1 MKDEKLRQALIDN
14 DIVRI
19 SKILSDSVI
28 NTEEDMEKH
37 LLEVS
42 KRWWKNLDGV
52 KYWDWG
58 DDLFKYTFP
67 FYTFKLDKGLV
78 KLMLKGDKKAQ
89 KELIDKIDN
98 CLSLSFEW
106 DTEFY
111 RNGVFVKLDSRSPKD
126 YIQDFSKSELKSLR
140 TGREIVDALTGS
152 LRTFEDLSFLVRLE
166 NPFIY
171 LHVKPFEELNRK
183 EEWRVFVKDRKV
195 VGISQQF
202 YEENFNYSER
212 YLNTVKNNLEKF
224 IKTKVIPN
232 IAVPNFVVD
241 TVVFLHARY
250 LTGDKSKEKHKIVII
265 ETNPYYLSDP
275 CLFESY
281 EELENTKETFR
292 FVK

>member
-1 MKDEKLRQALIDN
+1 M
-14 DIVRI
+14 
-19 SKILSDSVI
+19 
-28 NTEEDMEKH
+28 
-37 LLEVS
+37 EVS
-42 KRWWKNLDGV
+42 KRWWKNLDGL

-58 DDLFKYTFP
+58 EGLLKYTFP

-78 KLMLKGDKKAQ
+78 KLTLEGDKNAR

-111 RNGVFVKLDSRSPKD
+111 KNGVFVKLDSRSPKD
-126 YIQDFSKSELKSLR
+126 CIQDFPKSELKSLR

-152 LRTFEDLSFLVRLE
+152 LRTFEDLALLVRLE
-166 NPFIY
+166 EPIIN

-195 VGISQQF
+195 IGISQQF

-212 YLNTVKNNLEKF
+212 YLNTVKNNLQKF
-224 IKTKVIPN
+224 IETKVIPN

-241 TVVFLHARY
+241 TVVFLHSRY
-250 LTGDKSKEKHKIVII
+250 LTGGRSGEKHKIVII

>member
-78 KLMLKGDKKAQ
+78 KLMLEGDKKAQ